1 MVNDTQ
7 FDFTLEHEVL
17 MKYKKNTVFIVFQY
31 DGFDMSKIVGVF
43 DNRVAALKM
52 VEIQT
57 KSKEGLLYSHYLR
70 EFEVKKSVD
79 K

>member
-1 MVNDTQ
+1 MNKTQ
-7 FDFTLEHEVL
+7 FDLNL
-17 MKYKKNTVFIVFQY
+17 SKSRLNTVFIVFRY

-43 DNRVAALKM
+43 DNRAAALKM
-52 VEIQT
+52 VEVQT

>member
-7 FDFTLEHEVL
+7 FDFNLTKHKEI
-17 MKYKKNTVFIVFQY
+17 NSVFIVFQY

-43 DNRVAALKM
+43 DNRGAAVKM

>member
-1 MVNDTQ
+1 MVNKTQ
-7 FDFTLEHEVL
+7 FDVNLEHEVL

-31 DGFDMSKIVGVF
+31 DGFDMSKVVGVF
-43 DNRVAALKM
+43 DNRLAAVKM

-57 KSKEGLLYSHYLR
+57 KSKEGLLHSHYLK